1 MLSRGLHDGVA
12 WASHSHLQSPIE
24 FSLKDLDFI
33 FKPLQPMDSIGTLK
47 LENNL
52 YQSLYQH
59 TFFLCCS
66 HAVLQILGIDTFLF
80 ASLAEVETLTQPLSL
95 PLMVMLCEFHSSE
108 SSFCCS

>member
-1 MLSRGLHDGVA
+1 M
-12 WASHSHLQSPIE
+12 
-24 FSLKDLDFI
+24 DFI

-66 HAVLQILGIDTFLF
+66 HAVL
-80 ASLAEVETLTQPLSL
+80 
-95 PLMVMLCEFHSSE
+95 
-108 SSFCCS
+108 